1 MIQIGVSSVGSI
13 HLSSIQEDFDQM
25 KADPLNPRK
34 ATQKAWEL
42 VYDPDLLVE
51 VHGVLRT
58 SDFALKEEA
67 LKYYAEICTKLR
79 SDLRQDAL
87 LASQG

>member
-1 MIQIGVSSVGSI
+1 M
-13 HLSSIQEDFDQM
+13 L
-25 KADPLNPRK
+25 
-34 ATQKAWEL
+34 
-42 VYDPDLLVE
+42 YDPELLVE

-87 LASQG
+87 LASHG

>member
-1 MIQIGVSSVGSI
+1 M
-13 HLSSIQEDFDQM
+13 
-25 KADPLNPRK
+25 
-34 ATQKAWEL
+34 
-42 VYDPDLLVE
+42 VYDPELLVE

-87 LASQG
+87 LTS